1 MRSKKFVLDANIWV
15 SYFLS
20 NNISLLVGIIS
31 SNKITVFYCQE
42 LLTEIERVL
51 EYPHLIKYNLEVKSA
66 VSFVKRIGTLA
77 ILSYPFNSYIP
88 DDKDDAY
95 IIALALQQN
104 AGFVTSGDKHI
115 LSQKINLERKY
126 TKLRIIS
133 KSAFEKMFKK

>member
-1 MRSKKFVLDANIWV
+1 M
-15 SYFLS
+15 
-20 NNISLLVGIIS
+20 
-31 SNKITVFYCQE
+31 
-42 LLTEIERVL
+42 TEIERVL
-51 EYPHLIKYNLEVKSA
+51 EYPHLIEYNVEVKSA

-77 ILSYPFNSYIP
+77 ILSYPFNPYIP
-88 DDKDDAY
+88 DDKDDSY

-115 LSQKINLERKY
+115 LSQKINLERRY